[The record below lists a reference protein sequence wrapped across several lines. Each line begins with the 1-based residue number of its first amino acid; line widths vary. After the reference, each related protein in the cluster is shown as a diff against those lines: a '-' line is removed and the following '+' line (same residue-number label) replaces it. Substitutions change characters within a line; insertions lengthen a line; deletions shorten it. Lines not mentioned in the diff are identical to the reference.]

1 MSVYTDIYNSG
12 VAAYDT
18 ASQDK
23 VTADQA
29 IPVFYSTINS
39 WSPFTTTQT
48 DPQIIEIQ
56 RTMWATGLSM
66 AVDSVSDQI
75 NVHHQRLSID
85 IMSLQNTIT
94 RANTALRND
103 KIFPDTLTN
112 EEVANLTSGIA
123 AINALIPQ
131 LQSTQNAL
139 NVVRAAA
146 EAKYQQLTA

>member
-66 AVDSVSDQI
+66 
-75 NVHHQRLSID
+75 
-85 IMSLQNTIT
+85 QNTIT